1 LIAFRYVR
9 VRVTRAVNRAVQSTK
24 TAAFVQVKRERERER
39 EREGERERIRLQVRA
54 EKENLPPFVEVGKL
68 LSLSRREKRNSIAVR
83 SKTDLALFEAPLGLH
98 RARCP

>member
-24 TAAFVQVKRERERER
+24 TAAFVQVKRERER